1 MKVVIQQ
8 LKCKG
13 YINLLPIVKGRV
25 VKSKIVTVEPY
36 SYSIIGY
43 ISETLKESLNNG

>member
-1 MKVVIQQ
+1 MKVIIQQ

-25 VKSKIVTVEPY
+25 VESKIVSVMPY
-36 SYSIIGY
+36 NYSIID
-43 ISETLKESLNNG
+43 IITEQLKAEFK